1 MKLFHLDAFYALGI
15 YGKTKGSPQI
25 PWTQAAADAAADAA
39 VRAQVLAAVR
49 ARTALIANET
59 AVGLEVVG
67 DDDEELEVEEN
78 EEEEE
83 KEETGVKGAGANP
96 GRGSGPGGP
105 DGSGSARPAGV
116 HRSRA
121 QAGPSVAA

>member
-67 DDDEELEVEEN
+67 DDDEEVEEN

-83 KEETGVKGAGANP
+83 KEETSVKGAGANP
-96 GRGSGPGGP
+96 GRVCIGLGHK